1 MDTMPAVAL
10 QEEAEFWITS
20 DLAGPRAVDVSVVIP
35 TYNAGATLERAVRS
49 ALDQSLGDIEVIV
62 VDDASRDFSWNLV
75 GDLLIE
81 DARIRGIRNK
91 QNQGKPVG
99 MNRAIALARGR
110 WIAVLDA
117 DDWFERDRLA
127 TLIALGER
135 QQVDMVADNQSFHDA
150 LAGQMVGTA
159 WPSRAKG
166 WGAADN
172 QSFHDALAGQM
183 VGTAWPSRAK
193 GWGAQ
198 EWALTFDDF
207 LLGSDAYDTFSF
219 GMLKPVMRRDFIRR
233 TGLGYEA
240 GARNGHDF
248 FYLLQFFL
256 QGGKAA
262 ICDRPLYCYT
272 QPFGAVSRQWSNASR
287 RRYDFQTACDINRR
301 YLAAALG
308 FLTSSQAARLECR
321 NRRLECLEYYYCA
334 KERLAASD
342 LPGASALILEHP
354 AIFGYLLRSLSRR
367 YLNRPGSA
375 AVQRVAKRARAAP

>member
-1 MDTMPAVAL
+1 MDTMPTIAL
-10 QEEAEFWITS
+10 QEEAECWITS
-20 DLAGPRAVDVSVVIP
+20 DVTGPRAVDVSVVIP
-35 TYNAGATLERAVRS
+35 TYNAGATLERALRS

-75 GDLLIE
+75 SDLLIE

-91 QNQGKPVG
+91 KNQGKPVG

-135 QQVDMVADNQSFHDA
+135 RQVDMVADNQSFHDA

-159 WPSRAKG
+159 WPSRTEMA
-166 WGAADN
+166 
-172 QSFHDALAGQM
+172 
-183 VGTAWPSRAK
+183 R
-193 GWGAQ
+193 AQ
-198 EWALTFDDF
+198 EWDLTFDDF
-207 LLGSDAYDTFSF
+207 LRGSDAYDTFSF

-233 TGLGYEA
+233 TNLIYEA

-248 FYLLQFFL
+248 FYLLQFYL

-334 KERLAASD
+334 KERLAAGD
-342 LPGASALILEHP
+342 LPGASTLVLDHP
-354 AIFGYLLRSLSRR
+354 GMFGYLLRSLSRR

-375 AVQRVAKRARAAP
+375 AVQRVAMRARTAP